1 MWNWFKINSVKANP
15 DKLQFMVLEVNNID
29 SLNLNFVSKIIP
41 FSSEVKLLGITIDNQ
56 NRFEKHI
63 KDVWKKAS
71 FNLQSLR
78 RIRTYLTV
86 EKARLLSNGFIDIQ
100 FNYIQLIWL
109 FAGKILINK
118 VCKSHQRTFSMV
130 CNEYDKSCEEHFY
143 LNHNASIHQRHLD
156 FPWKCLN
163 CLCI

>member
-63 KDVWKKAS
+63 KDV
-71 FNLQSLR
+71 
-78 RIRTYLTV
+78 
-86 EKARLLSNGFIDIQ
+86 
-100 FNYIQLIWL
+100 
-109 FAGKILINK
+109 
-118 VCKSHQRTFSMV
+118 
-130 CNEYDKSCEEHFY
+130 
-143 LNHNASIHQRHLD
+143 
-156 FPWKCLN
+156 
-163 CLCI
+163 